1 MEKYKAELAVV
12 GGGPS
17 GLIAA
22 REAASRGRE
31 VILLEEHREIG
42 FPCHCAGL
50 LSIKGL
56 AELGI
61 PLREDFVR
69 NIVKGASFFS
79 PSGLSFTVE
88 RDEPVAAVVERGLL
102 DKFLA
107 EEASRTGVEITLNS
121 KVKRLRRDH
130 GSVSIIGEGFKAEV
144 DLVIDAEGISQK
156 LIRGV
161 GLQPSPERCK
171 LPAMQLDLAGVTL
184 DPDYVEIHVG
194 SKFAP
199 GFVAWVIPLGD
210 GEARVGLAC
219 KRGKGKVKDRLERFL
234 RERFGDSTKPIEG
247 SNRSGLITTC
257 GPIAKTYTANLLV
270 VGDAAGHVKP
280 LTGGGVIPG
289 GLCASIAGRVAAEAV
304 EAGDFSETFLGRYEE
319 IWRRRFWSEFKVAR
333 LVRSV
338 ADRLSD
344 KSIDRIFKAVI
355 EGGVYREIS
364 AWGDMDFHGRSIIKL
379 LGNTD
384 FWRALPSTLGGLARS
399 LLTIMGKTG
408 LET

>member
-1 MEKYKAELAVV
+1 MERYKAEVIVV

-22 REAASRGRE
+22 REAASGGRE

-61 PLREDFVR
+61 PLREDFVQ
-69 NIVKGASFFS
+69 NIVKGARFFS

-88 RDEPVAAVVERGLL
+88 RDKPVATVVERGLL

-107 EEASRTGVEITLNS
+107 EEATRTGVKITLNS

-130 GSVSIIGEGFKAEV
+130 GKVSIIGDRFKAEA
-144 DLVIDAEGISQK
+144 DLVIDAEGVSQK

-161 GLQPSPERCK
+161 GLQPSWERCK
-171 LPAMQLDLAGVTL
+171 LPAMQLDLTGVTL
-184 DPDYVEIHVG
+184 DPDCVEIHLG
-194 SKFAP
+194 SRFAP
-199 GFVAWVIPLGD
+199 GFFAWVIPLRD
-210 GEARVGLAC
+210 GEVRVGLAC

-234 RERFGDSTKPIEG
+234 KERFGDSSKPIRG
-247 SNRSGLITTC
+247 SNRSGLIVTC

-280 LTGGGVIPG
+280 LTGGGVILG
-289 GLCASIAGRVAAEAV
+289 GLCASIAGRIAAEAV
-304 EAGDFSETFLGRYEE
+304 EAGDFSESFLARYEE
-319 IWRRRFWSEFKVAR
+319 NWKRRFWSEFKVTR
-333 LVRSV
+333 LVRKV

-355 EGGVYREIS
+355 EGEVYREIS
-364 AWGDMDFHGRSIIKL
+364 AWGDMDLHGRSIIKL
-379 LGNTD
+379 LRNKD
-384 FWRALPSTLGGLARS
+384 FWRVLPPTFGDLVKS
-399 LLTIMGKTG
+399 LLMMKR
-408 LET
+408 